1 MESQQESRQHSALA
15 FLFLLF
21 SPYRISYTRYL
32 CDSSHRLAG
41 GFSPRSSLLTVA
53 RNLWPLSSA
62 FSVSFFCSQPFS
74 APPHPSSV
82 CLDRDS
88 ERLSLDLINHRHCIV
103 LYLPCCPDSS
113 PVVIV
118 RPSDTLRGVHLSH
131 YVVDAFI
138 VLISDRDLNLSN

>member
-74 APPHPSSV
+74 TPPHPSSI

-88 ERLSLDLINHRHCIV
+88 ERLSLGSNQSQTLHCTVPALLSRLITCGHCEAVRH
-103 LYLPCCPDSS
+103 PQRGS
-113 PVVIV
+113 PQ
-118 RPSDTLRGVHLSH
+118 SLCSGCFHCT
-131 YVVDAFI
+131 YQ
-138 VLISDRDLNLSN
+138 